1 MLVKGRDP
9 FNGMPTIPSMQR
21 LRISRGGNPKYD
33 AGKAFGTALGIPGLA
48 AVRLD
53 LPPTWTEKG
62 GTISSMQLGN

>member
-1 MLVKGRDP
+1 
-9 FNGMPTIPSMQR
+9 MQR